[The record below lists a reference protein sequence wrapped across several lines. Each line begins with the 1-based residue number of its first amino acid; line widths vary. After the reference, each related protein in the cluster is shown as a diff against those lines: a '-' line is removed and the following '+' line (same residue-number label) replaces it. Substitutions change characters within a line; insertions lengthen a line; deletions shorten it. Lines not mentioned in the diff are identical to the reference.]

1 MAASSLIETY
11 RFSEV
16 GGTYESFTT
25 IIYFHDEAM
34 LVGLDKGIT
43 PKQYREIKEHLKS
56 KGVRV
61 VRYVRKGKVK
71 TKLVR

>member
-11 RFSEV
+11 RFSESS
-16 GGTYESFTT
+16 GTYESFTT

-43 PKQYREIKEHLKS
+43 PKQYREIKEHLKN
-56 KGVRV
+56 KGVQL

-71 TKLVR
+71 VRIIK

>member
-1 MAASSLIETY
+1 MAASSLIDTY

-43 PKQYREIKEHLKS
+43 PKQYREIKEHLRS
-56 KGVRV
+56 KGVRI

-71 TKLVR
+71 AIIIK

>member
-1 MAASSLIETY
+1 M
-11 RFSEV
+11 FSE
-16 GGTYESFTT
+16 GSGTYESFTT

-34 LVGLDKGIT
+34 LVGLDRGIT
-43 PKQYREIKEHLKS
+43 PSQYREIKEHLIS